1 MKTAIQPFEYCKNCG
16 LVYAHIQN
24 FECVVCHGK
33 LDSIE
38 GLNIPDR
45 VAKNLQKAPVSGSLP
60 FKKCGEG
67 DNVCN
72 CKSAD
77 ECGYL

>member
-1 MKTAIQPFEYCKNCG
+1 MIKLKTEVNKSAVMRELQDEANKYYAESWQPQMQVRAYMNGVHDLFK
-16 LVYAHIQN
+16 
-24 FECVVCHGK
+24 K
-33 LDSIE
+33 LRIAD
-38 GLNIPDR
+38 
-45 VAKNLQKAPVSGSLP
+45 VSGSLP

-72 CKSAD
+72 CKNAD